1 MRKQN
6 FRLPSWRRKPTASE
20 TAPDIAD
27 SELVP
32 SESAAQPTRRKH
44 GKRTYVIGGV
54 LLALAIAA
62 AVALPGAVDT
72 DDGAGGSSTTLAR
85 PDGDPSGQSAEDN
98 IYITTGVMDQETY
111 RSVTTGQTKA
121 KVGFIDYNQNVHN
134 VRVVT
139 DDSVFTEAISTS
151 MFVKIG
157 EQKYFK
163 DGAILVRKA
172 SSVSADSATW
182 SDQIVAIS
190 QQDYQDAYG
199 QDPRNL
205 SNYVISRDTV
215 QNPTMT
221 ANDDG
226 TYTVTFDLEPAGA
239 SAYYKHQVRTYSG
252 ASKNPEFTAVH
263 MVWTIDANWDLL
275 RMDTVESYSVAM
287 SGLGSL
293 NCTSTLTETF
303 TDFGAVTDDQTEF
316 QHYLATQYD
325 PNKLGKLS
333 DNGQDTQAMV
343 RDFFRRTPNYSITVS
358 ANGQSYGLTAHMDI
372 DQTAFQ
378 LRGNVA
384 GVDLFAA
391 YSNERVYIAFGSQK
405 ISLRASD
412 TLDAAR
418 TVAGYLGVQI
428 PDISLDSAGMAA
440 LTKNVT
446 MQETS
451 GGMNIRLNDPM
462 ISGTVQLTDPDALR
476 LTRADVSLNLGG
488 ARMRIAATPYY
499 GGFRVQPLDGYTDL
513 TGALSLVSP
522 IMDAATAK
530 TATFNVALSGPLS
543 LSGTA
548 TVTKTSGGYDA
559 ALTTSVD
566 GVTIRAEYIGG
577 TVYVSAGNI
586 HVSGTDSEIR
596 ELVAWAGKLAGAP
609 GADAAGSA
617 YAQFFRELTPQSAVD
632 SIRGLTW
639 SNNAL
644 HAQLNIAGTD
654 VSAALSA
661 DSVSVTAAGWT
672 VRVTV
677 TSTSGSAAAISPTSG
692 KYVTLSQLQPF
703 APVLERYVG
712 AQAMGMDATVSVN
725 GYSLDTDVVL
735 SFGKP
740 VAARAVSKIL
750 GRDLTVTFWN
760 DRVYIDYGWH
770 HVTASMDSLERALY
784 AVLTV
789 TPGVDRQTVQNAIE
803 AYTYFFE
810 HLSFASV
817 VGAIS
822 DFGYADGALNITAN
836 IAASPLYISLT
847 PSRITL
853 RTQVDAANL
862 TVTATPGNAYAAAPD
877 LAPQGGSYRNLDD
890 FLALFPSR

>member
-1 MRKQN
+1 
-6 FRLPSWRRKPTASE
+6 
-20 TAPDIAD
+20 
-27 SELVP
+27 
-32 SESAAQPTRRKH
+32 
-44 GKRTYVIGGV
+44 
-54 LLALAIAA
+54 
-62 AVALPGAVDT
+62 
-72 DDGAGGSSTTLAR
+72 
-85 PDGDPSGQSAEDN
+85 
-98 IYITTGVMDQETY
+98 
-111 RSVTTGQTKA
+111 
-121 KVGFIDYNQNVHN
+121 
-134 VRVVT
+134 
-139 DDSVFTEAISTS
+139 
-151 MFVKIG
+151 
-157 EQKYFK
+157 
-163 DGAILVRKA
+163 
-172 SSVSADSATW
+172 
-182 SDQIVAIS
+182 
-190 QQDYQDAYG
+190 
-199 QDPRNL
+199 
-205 SNYVISRDTV
+205 
-215 QNPTMT
+215 
-221 ANDDG
+221 
-226 TYTVTFDLEPAGA
+226 
-239 SAYYKHQVRTYSG
+239 
-252 ASKNPEFTAVH
+252 
-263 MVWTIDANWDLL
+263 
-275 RMDTVESYSVAM
+275 
-287 SGLGSL
+287 
-293 NCTSTLTETF
+293 
-303 TDFGAVTDDQTEF
+303 
-316 QHYLATQYD
+316 
-325 PNKLGKLS
+325 
-333 DNGQDTQAMV
+333 MV

-372 DQTAFQ
+372 DQTTFQ

-405 ISLRASD
+405 ITLRASD

-428 PDISLDSAGMAA
+428 PNISLDSAGMAA

-446 MQETS
+446 MQETAN
-451 GGMNIRLNDPM
+451 GMNIRLNDPM

-476 LTRADVSLNLGG
+476 LTRADVSLNLGS

-499 GGFRVQPLDGYTDL
+499 GGFRVQSLDGYTDL

-522 IMDAATAK
+522 LMDAATAK
-530 TATFNVALSGPLS
+530 TATFDVALSGPMS
-543 LSGTA
+543 LTGTA
-548 TVTKTSGGYDA
+548 TVTRTSGGYDA

-566 GVTIRAEYIGG
+566 GVTVTAEYIGG

-586 HVSGTDSEIR
+586 HVSGTGSEIR
-596 ELVAWAGKLAGAP
+596 ELVAWAGKLAGVP

-672 VRVTV
+672 VRVTI
-677 TSTSGSAAAISPTSG
+677 TGTSGSAAALSPTSG
-692 KYVTLSQLQPF
+692 NYVTLSQLQPF

-735 SFGKP
+735 SLGKP
-740 VAARAVSKIL
+740 VAARAVSQLL

-836 IAASPLYISLT
+836 IAASPLHISLT

-862 TVTATPGNAYAAAPD
+862 TVTAAPGSAYAAAPD

-890 FLALFPSR
+890 FLALFPSW

>member
-1 MRKQN
+1 M
-6 FRLPSWRRKPTASE
+6 
-20 TAPDIAD
+20 
-27 SELVP
+27 
-32 SESAAQPTRRKH
+32 
-44 GKRTYVIGGV
+44 
-54 LLALAIAA
+54 
-62 AVALPGAVDT
+62 
-72 DDGAGGSSTTLAR
+72 
-85 PDGDPSGQSAEDN
+85 
-98 IYITTGVMDQETY
+98 
-111 RSVTTGQTKA
+111 
-121 KVGFIDYNQNVHN
+121 
-134 VRVVT
+134 
-139 DDSVFTEAISTS
+139 
-151 MFVKIG
+151 
-157 EQKYFK
+157 
-163 DGAILVRKA
+163 
-172 SSVSADSATW
+172 
-182 SDQIVAIS
+182 
-190 QQDYQDAYG
+190 
-199 QDPRNL
+199 
-205 SNYVISRDTV
+205 
-215 QNPTMT
+215 
-221 ANDDG
+221 
-226 TYTVTFDLEPAGA
+226 
-239 SAYYKHQVRTYSG
+239 
-252 ASKNPEFTAVH
+252 
-263 MVWTIDANWDLL
+263 
-275 RMDTVESYSVAM
+275 
-287 SGLGSL
+287 
-293 NCTSTLTETF
+293 
-303 TDFGAVTDDQTEF
+303 
-316 QHYLATQYD
+316 
-325 PNKLGKLS
+325 
-333 DNGQDTQAMV
+333 
-343 RDFFRRTPNYSITVS
+343 
-358 ANGQSYGLTAHMDI
+358 
-372 DQTAFQ
+372 
-378 LRGNVA
+378 
-384 GVDLFAA
+384 
-391 YSNERVYIAFGSQK
+391 YIAFGSQK
-405 ISLRASD
+405 ITLRASD

-446 MQETS
+446 MQETAN
-451 GGMNIRLNDPM
+451 GMNIRLNDPM

-499 GGFRVQPLDGYTDL
+499 GGFRVQSLDGYTDL

-522 IMDAATAK
+522 LMDAATAK
-530 TATFNVALSGPLS
+530 TATFDVALSGPLS

-548 TVTKTSGGYDA
+548 TVTRTSGGYDA
-559 ALTTSVD
+559 ALTTVVD

-586 HVSGTDSEIR
+586 HVSGTGSEIKD
-596 ELVAWAGKLAGAP
+596 LVAWAGKLAGVP

-632 SIRGLTW
+632 SIRGLMW

-677 TSTSGSAAAISPTSG
+677 TSTSGSAAALSPTSG
-692 KYVTLSQLQPF
+692 NYVTLSQLQPF

-740 VAARAVSKIL
+740 VAARAESKIL

-862 TVTATPGNAYAAAPD
+862 TVTATPGSAYAAAPD
-877 LAPQGGSYRNLDD
+877 LAPQGGSYRNLDE
-890 FLALFPSR
+890 FLALFPSW

>member
-1 MRKQN
+1 MSRVSTSS
-6 FRLPSWRRKPTASE
+6 PPTA
-20 TAPDIAD
+20 T
-27 SELVP
+27 
-32 SESAAQPTRRKH
+32 
-44 GKRTYVIGGV
+44 
-54 LLALAIAA
+54 
-62 AVALPGAVDT
+62 
-72 DDGAGGSSTTLAR
+72 
-85 PDGDPSGQSAEDN
+85 SG
-98 IYITTGVMDQETY
+98 
-111 RSVTTGQTKA
+111 
-121 KVGFIDYNQNVHN
+121 
-134 VRVVT
+134 
-139 DDSVFTEAISTS
+139 
-151 MFVKIG
+151 
-157 EQKYFK
+157 
-163 DGAILVRKA
+163 
-172 SSVSADSATW
+172 
-182 SDQIVAIS
+182 
-190 QQDYQDAYG
+190 
-199 QDPRNL
+199 
-205 SNYVISRDTV
+205 
-215 QNPTMT
+215 
-221 ANDDG
+221 
-226 TYTVTFDLEPAGA
+226 
-239 SAYYKHQVRTYSG
+239 
-252 ASKNPEFTAVH
+252 
-263 MVWTIDANWDLL
+263 
-275 RMDTVESYSVAM
+275 
-287 SGLGSL
+287 
-293 NCTSTLTETF
+293 CT
-303 TDFGAVTDDQTEF
+303 
-316 QHYLATQYD
+316 
-325 PNKLGKLS
+325 
-333 DNGQDTQAMV
+333 
-343 RDFFRRTPNYSITVS
+343 
-358 ANGQSYGLTAHMDI
+358 
-372 DQTAFQ
+372 
-378 LRGNVA
+378 
-384 GVDLFAA
+384 
-391 YSNERVYIAFGSQK
+391 
-405 ISLRASD
+405 SLRASD

-446 MQETS
+446 MQETAN
-451 GGMNIRLNDPM
+451 GMNIRLNDPM

-476 LTRADVSLNLGG
+476 LTRADVSLNIGG

-499 GGFRVQPLDGYTDL
+499 GGFQVQPLDGYTDL

-522 IMDAATAK
+522 LMDAATAK
-530 TATFNVALSGPLS
+530 TATFDVALSGPLS
-543 LSGTA
+543 LSGTV

-559 ALTTSVD
+559 ALTTVVD
-566 GVTIRAEYIGG
+566 GVTIRAEYIGS

-586 HVSGTDSEIR
+586 HVSGTGSEIKD
-596 ELVAWAGKLAGAP
+596 LVAWAGKLAGAS

-632 SIRGLTW
+632 SIRGLT
-639 SNNAL
+639 L
-644 HAQLNIAGTD
+644 
-654 VSAALSA
+654 SAALSA

-692 KYVTLSQLQPF
+692 NYVTLSQLQPF

-735 SFGKP
+735 SLGKP
-740 VAARAVSKIL
+740 VAARAVSQLL

-862 TVTATPGNAYAAAPD
+862 TVTAAPGSAYAAAPD

-890 FLALFPSR
+890 FLALFPSW

>member
-1 MRKQN
+1 MSKQN
-6 FRLPSWRRKPTASE
+6 FHLPTWRRKPTADE
-20 TAPDIAD
+20 AAPDIAD

-32 SESAAQPTRRKH
+32 SESAARPTRRKH
-44 GKRTYVIGGV
+44 GKRTYVIGGA

-62 AVALPGAVDT
+62 AIIIPGAAGAGD
-72 DDGAGGSSTTLAR
+72 DDGAGGASTTLTR
-85 PDGDPSGQSAEDN
+85 PDGDPSGQTAEDN

-111 RSVTTGQTKA
+111 RSETTGETKA
-121 KVGFIDYNQNVHN
+121 KVGFIDYNQAVHN

-139 DDSVFTEAISTS
+139 SDSVFTEAISTS
-151 MFVKIG
+151 MFVKLG

-172 SSVSADSATW
+172 DSISGDTATW

-190 QQDYQDAYG
+190 QQDYEDAYG

-215 QNPTMT
+215 LNPTMT

-226 TYTVTFDLEPAGA
+226 TYTLTFDLEPSGA
-239 SAYYKHQVRTYSG
+239 SAYYRHQVRTYSG
-252 ASKNPEFTAVH
+252 ASKSPEFSAVH

-275 RMDTVESYSVAM
+275 QMDTVESYAVSM

-293 NCTSTLTETF
+293 NCTSTLTEVF
-303 TDFGAVTDDQTEF
+303 SDFGAVTDDQTEF
-316 QHYLATQYD
+316 QHYLETEYD
-325 PNKLGKLS
+325 PNNLGKLS
-333 DNGQDTQAMV
+333 DGGQDTQAIV
-343 RDFFRRTPNYSITVS
+343 RDFFRRTPNYSLTVT
-358 ANGQSYGLTAHMDI
+358 ANGQSYGLTAHVDI
-372 DQTAFQ
+372 DQTTFQ
-378 LRGNVA
+378 VRGNVA

-391 YSNERVYIAFGSQK
+391 YSNERVYVAFGSQK
-405 ISLRASD
+405 IVLRASD
-412 TLDAAR
+412 TIDAAR

-428 PDISLDSAGMAA
+428 PNISLDAAGMTA
-440 LTKNVT
+440 LTKNVA
-446 MQETS
+446 MQQTDT
-451 GGMNIRLNDPM
+451 GMTIRLNDPM
-462 ISGTVQLTDPDALR
+462 ISGTVLLTDPDALR
-476 LTRADVSLNLGG
+476 LTRADVALNFGG
-488 ARMRIAATPYY
+488 ARMHVTATPYY
-499 GGFRVQPLDGYTDL
+499 GGFQVQSLSGYTDL

-522 IMDAATAK
+522 LMDAATAK

-548 TVTKTSGGYDA
+548 TVTRTSGGYDA
-559 ALTTSVD
+559 ALTTTVD
-566 GVTIRAEYIGG
+566 GVTVTAEYIGS

-586 HVSGTDSEIR
+586 HVSGTGSEIKD
-596 ELVAWAGKLAGAP
+596 LVAWAGKLAGA
-609 GADAAGSA
+609 GDAAAAGNA
-617 YAQFFRELTPQSAVD
+617 YAQFFRELTPQSAVN
-632 SIRGLTW
+632 SIQDLAW

-644 HAQLNIAGTD
+644 HAQLNIAGNA

-661 DSVSVTAAGWT
+661 NSVTVTASGWT
-672 VRVTV
+672 VRVTI
-677 TSTSGSAAAISPTSG
+677 TGTSGSATTLHPTNG
-692 KYVTLSQLQPF
+692 NYVTLSQLQPF

-735 SFGKP
+735 SLGKP
-740 VAARAVSKIL
+740 VAARAVSQIL

-770 HVTASMDSLERALY
+770 HVEASMTSLERALY
-784 AVLTV
+784 AVLTI

-810 HLSFASV
+810 HLSFANV

-822 DFGYADGALNITAN
+822 AFGYADGALNITAN

-847 PSRITL
+847 PSQITL
-853 RTQVDAANL
+853 RTQVDSATLA
-862 TVTATPGNAYAAAPD
+862 VTATPGSAYASAPD
-877 LAPQGGSYRNLDD
+877 LTPQGGNYRNLDD
-890 FLALFPSR
+890 FLALFG

>member
-1 MRKQN
+1 
-6 FRLPSWRRKPTASE
+6 
-20 TAPDIAD
+20 
-27 SELVP
+27 
-32 SESAAQPTRRKH
+32 
-44 GKRTYVIGGV
+44 
-54 LLALAIAA
+54 
-62 AVALPGAVDT
+62 
-72 DDGAGGSSTTLAR
+72 
-85 PDGDPSGQSAEDN
+85 
-98 IYITTGVMDQETY
+98 
-111 RSVTTGQTKA
+111 
-121 KVGFIDYNQNVHN
+121 
-134 VRVVT
+134 
-139 DDSVFTEAISTS
+139 
-151 MFVKIG
+151 
-157 EQKYFK
+157 
-163 DGAILVRKA
+163 
-172 SSVSADSATW
+172 
-182 SDQIVAIS
+182 
-190 QQDYQDAYG
+190 
-199 QDPRNL
+199 
-205 SNYVISRDTV
+205 
-215 QNPTMT
+215 MT

-226 TYTVTFDLEPAGA
+226 TYTLTFDLEPTGA

-275 RMDTVESYSVAM
+275 QMDTVESYSVSM

-325 PNKLGKLS
+325 PNNLGKLS
-333 DNGQDTQAMV
+333 DGGQDTQAMV

-405 ISLRASD
+405 ITLRASD
-412 TLDAAR
+412 TLDAAH

-446 MQETS
+446 MQETAN
-451 GGMNIRLNDPM
+451 GMNIRLNDPM

-499 GGFRVQPLDGYTDL
+499 GGFRVQSLDGYTDL

-522 IMDAATAK
+522 LMDAATAK
-530 TATFNVALSGPLS
+530 TATFDVALSGPMR

-548 TVTKTSGGYDA
+548 TVTRTSGGYDA

-566 GVTIRAEYIGG
+566 GVTVTAEYIGS

-586 HVSGTDSEIR
+586 HVSGTGSEIKD
-596 ELVAWAGKLAGAP
+596 LVAWAGKLAGVP

-661 DSVSVTAAGWT
+661 DSVSVAAAGWT
-672 VRVTV
+672 VHVTI
-677 TSTSGSAAAISPTSG
+677 TSTSGSAAALSPTSG
-692 KYVTLSQLQPF
+692 NYVTLSQLQPF

-735 SFGKP
+735 SLGKP
-740 VAARAVSKIL
+740 VAARAVSQIL

-862 TVTATPGNAYAAAPD
+862 TVTATPGSAYAAAPD
-877 LAPQGGSYRNLDD
+877 LSPQGGSYRNLDD
-890 FLALFPSR
+890 FLALFPSW